1 VIPDR
6 FTMQINIEN
15 ILAAHLDKKHYEYG
29 FADLKGLLVP
39 ELSSF
44 RYGIAIMRRLDA
56 DIIDGIMEGP
66 TLEYFNLY
74 NNVNDE
80 LTGKITVIESEL
92 HALGINARGMH
103 PTKSDSEINRDSAG
117 TLRTGFSHKMTGT
130 RAGLGWIGK
139 TDLFISEK
147 YGPRIRLASILV
159 DADITPGREPVSES
173 RCGACD
179 LCVKSCPAGAATGTP
194 WNTTL
199 DRDVFFNAFKC
210 REHCRSVSRK
220 NIDKEISLCG
230 ICVSVC
236 PVGKRNKT

>member
-1 VIPDR
+1 
-6 FTMQINIEN
+6 MQKNIEK
-15 ILAAHLDKKHYEYG
+15 ILTAHLDKKYYEYG

-44 RYGIAIMRRLDA
+44 RCGIAILRKLDNEIIN
-56 DIIDGIMEGP
+56 DITKGP
-66 TLEYFNLY
+66 TLKYFNLY
-74 NNVNDE
+74 NDINDE
-80 LTGKITVIESEL
+80 LTGKITVIEGEL
-92 HALGINARGMH
+92 QALGIHARGMH
-103 PTKSDSEINRDSAG
+103 PTKSDGELNGDSSG
-117 TLRTGFSHKMTGT
+117 TLRTDFSHKMTGT

-147 YGPRIRLASILV
+147 YGPRIRLASILI
-159 DADITPGREPVSES
+159 DADVSPDREPVSES

-179 LCVKSCPAGAATGTP
+179 LCVKACPSGAATGAP

-199 DRDVFFNAFKC
+199 DRDVFFDAFKC
-210 REHCRSVSRK
+210 REHCRYVSRK

-236 PVGKRNKT
+236 PVGIKNKI